1 MCHIV
6 GVTPEAPTLEAAFH
20 GEAPSEFI
28 PFTDATLR
36 EMYDSLRHRTGDEV
50 DSVIL
55 GCPHASIR
63 EIAEIASM
71 LKGKHVA
78 EGLRLWVNAAR
89 ATKAGSDAMGYTRVI
104 EAAGGAILCDTC
116 PTNMRI
122 PARRI
127 VTSGFKQAHYARGMV
142 GAEVIVAGL
151 EPCIRAALAGRWMG
165 DE

>member
-1 MCHIV
+1 
-6 GVTPEAPTLEAAFH
+6 
-20 GEAPSEFI
+20 
-28 PFTDATLR
+28 
-36 EMYDSLRHRTGDEV
+36 
-50 DSVIL
+50 VIL